1 MSRLFMVALTLVLT
15 SCTSI
20 PLSTMLEFRSFGKEE
35 FLTLQP
41 EHIEAKIQFDE
52 PVRADVEQTR
62 LAVMLT
68 TEHDVRSYQF
78 PLVLLSEQHI
88 PAERGLFSKQP
99 AKNQYRFKL
108 SDEAVQ
114 NFRAVQEDVQRHDGM
129 GFEFTVNSSMEP
141 LPEDIDEVRL
151 SVFLKLSEDS
161 EFITMFRNA
170 KLKVNRTE

>member
-20 PLSTMLEFRSFGKEE
+20 PLSTMLEFRSFSKEE

-41 EHIEAKIQFDE
+41 DHIEAKIQFDE

-68 TEHDVRSYQF
+68 TENNVRSYQF

-88 PAERGLFSKQP
+88 PSERGLFSQQP
-99 AKNQYRFKL
+99 AKNQYSFRL
-108 SDEAVQ
+108 SNEAVQ
-114 NFRAVQEDVQRHDGM
+114 NFRAVQDDVQRHESLD
-129 GFEFTVNSSMEP
+129 FEFTVNASMES
-141 LPEDIDEVRL
+141 LPEQVDEVRL
-151 SVFLKLSEDS
+151 SVYLKLSEDS